1 MPVLVPRLPFAQKVS
16 VRGFPIRF
24 CVCTIRD
31 GALRCQY
38 PIPLG
43 APMLDRLTIT
53 GPDDKTDIDTLLQL
67 SQYYPFVEWA
77 ILYSPTRQGSERY
90 PSEEWRKSFE
100 DACRGTRV
108 KRAMHLC
115 GQAVK
120 DFVEKGPEKVPRRN
134 YQRIQLNFNA
144 KTSTW
149 QKEKNIDWMVNQ
161 CSWAE
166 FWDGS
171 PQNVVI
177 QHNHNNAPILPKF
190 ERLGS
195 QFHVLYDAS
204 GGHGKTITEVPGAW
218 QQSYTGYAGGI
229 NPDNAVEIFKKI
241 RAVND
246 QSFWM
251 DLESGVRTAD
261 DQWDPAKVNQLLR
274 VVQPLVGV

>member
-1 MPVLVPRLPFAQKVS
+1 
-16 VRGFPIRF
+16 
-24 CVCTIRD
+24 
-31 GALRCQY
+31 
-38 PIPLG
+38 
-43 APMLDRLTIT
+43 MLDRLTIT

-204 GGHGKTITEVPGAW
+204 GGHARPSPRCRVLGSNRTPATPVVSTRTMLWRFSKKSARSMTKASGWTWKVGFALRMTNGTPPR
-218 QQSYTGYAGGI
+218 SI
-229 NPDNAVEIFKKI
+229 NCCVSCSHWWGCKP
-241 RAVND
+241 
-246 QSFWM
+246 
-251 DLESGVRTAD
+251 
-261 DQWDPAKVNQLLR
+261 
-274 VVQPLVGV
+274 